1 VAAIIGTIKLEVVLN
16 PGDRLHGIGAGVRV
30 EGWRLEAARE
40 RGRGRGY
47 GEMDQDLRVITAK
60 RAVEGGEM
68 WRGGIASIPG
78 RKRRGNLR

>member
-47 GEMDQDLRVITAK
+47 
-60 RAVEGGEM
+60 
-68 WRGGIASIPG
+68 
-78 RKRRGNLR
+78 